1 VGVSNLDLN
10 NLLDGWSHEPGQV
23 KARKIVGNDGRE
35 KLQLRIDLGVIQM
48 ELQGRPD
55 GERPFGH
62 ESLLQYHQS
71 RAGTAETRG
80 TTYELGDSDL
90 VALQQEA
97 VQYYHRYLSLFQLQ
111 DYPNVVR
118 DTARN
123 LEVCDFVANHVRE
136 EEARWAFEQFR
147 PYIVMM
153 NTRAQASIEIQG
165 GRVGQAIRAIEGGI
179 HQIETFYRSISQPEW
194 IETSSELAFLN
205 EWLSEV
211 KANLPLSPL
220 ELMERDLERAIAD
233 EAYERAAELRDAI
246 QKLSRSPGKG

>member
-1 VGVSNLDLN
+1 VSNLDLN

-23 KARKIVGNDGRE
+23 KARKIMGNDGRE

-55 GERPFGH
+55 GERPFGY

-71 RAGTAETRG
+71 QASMAQTRG

-90 VALQQEA
+90 VGLQQEA

-111 DYPNVVR
+111 DYPNVVQ

-153 NTRAQASIEIQG
+153 NTRARASIEIQG
-165 GRVGQAIRAIEGGI
+165 GRVGQAIRVIESGI

-246 QKLSRSPGKG
+246 QKLSQSTGKG

>member
-1 VGVSNLDLN
+1 MGVSNLDLN

-23 KARKIVGNDGRE
+23 KARKIAGNDGRE

-55 GERPFGH
+55 GERPFGY

-71 RAGTAETRG
+71 RASMAQTRG
-80 TTYELGDSDL
+80 TTYELGDIDL
-90 VALQQEA
+90 VGLQQEA

-118 DTARN
+118 DTGRN

-147 PYIVMM
+147 PYIIMM
-153 NTRAQASIEIQG
+153 NTRARASIEIQG
-165 GRVGQAIRAIEGGI
+165 GRVGQAIRVIESGI
-179 HQIETFYRSISQPEW
+179 HQIESFYRSISQPEW
-194 IETSSELAFLN
+194 IETSSELAFLK

-246 QKLSRSPGKG
+246 QKLSRSPGQA